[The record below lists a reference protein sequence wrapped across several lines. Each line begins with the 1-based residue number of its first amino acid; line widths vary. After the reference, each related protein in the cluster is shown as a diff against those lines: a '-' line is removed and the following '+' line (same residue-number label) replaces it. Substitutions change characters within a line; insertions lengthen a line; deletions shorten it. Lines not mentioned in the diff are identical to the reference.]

1 MEREIY
7 GLEQSN
13 HGHLHRWIF
22 TKESLLEQGIDPYDT
37 DCIDIGFP
45 IGGSNSSGT
54 YIRKLNTE
62 EEIKDFLLEEYETE
76 YEDPM
81 LVDIA
86 EGIYTIDMDDEYHGS
101 ITTEYVKLF
110 GIPEEE
116 LTKEN
121 SLLKYA
127 EELINT
133 IKELDTD
140 EDSGIDYENP
150 FYGKSRGMRLSE
162 LEDIF
167 EKLGK
172 REMKVIVTYSKFHDM
187 FKGECIP
194 KVFSIKENETS
205 EEALRRIWSDQYNAA
220 IAESEFCE
228 DDPLDEENCWFE
240 EDMAQIAWAD
250 GDTKEFY
257 VVEVDEY

>member
-127 EELINT
+127 EEANVSISASNGCIVAEGINENAVVT
-133 IKELDTD
+133 VYSVDGREAYKGNATSISVVPGMYIVVVDT
-140 EDSGIDYENP
+140 P
-150 FYGKSRGMRLSE
+150 QCKPVRAKVCVGK
-162 LEDIF
+162 
-167 EKLGK
+167 
-172 REMKVIVTYSKFHDM
+172 
-187 FKGECIP
+187 
-194 KVFSIKENETS
+194 
-205 EEALRRIWSDQYNAA
+205 
-220 IAESEFCE
+220 
-228 DDPLDEENCWFE
+228 
-240 EDMAQIAWAD
+240 
-250 GDTKEFY
+250 
-257 VVEVDEY
+257 